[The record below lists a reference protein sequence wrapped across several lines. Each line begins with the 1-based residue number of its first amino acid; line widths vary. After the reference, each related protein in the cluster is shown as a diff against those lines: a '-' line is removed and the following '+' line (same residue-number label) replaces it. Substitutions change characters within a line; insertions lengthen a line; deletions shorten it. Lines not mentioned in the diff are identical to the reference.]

1 MSPTVKA
8 KGPDG
13 RPQRGPRIS
22 ELFHVPGR
30 YLRSVHLER
39 DFEDVASLRDYIVT
53 PTMASIFGRVLD
65 GLRPGSGLRAWR
77 VTGDYGTGKS
87 SFALALAHL
96 LRDPDAAPLAGILQA
111 IGRKSGDAGAGLE
124 LFG

>member
-1 MSPTVKA
+1 MTDFPE
-8 KGPDG
+8 
-13 RPQRGPRIS
+13 GPRIS
-22 ELFHVPGR
+22 ELFDVPGR

-39 DFEDVASLRDYIVT
+39 DFDDVASLRDYIVT
-53 PTMASIFGRVLD
+53 PAIASIFDRVLD

-96 LRDPDAAPLAGILQA
+96 LRDPETAELPGYVIKSAESRGMPLLAWSL
-111 IGRKSGDAGAGLE
+111 SD
-124 LFG
+124 